1 MLVLIA
7 FIGGVICVVSRA
19 FGCGTS
25 FLLHSC
31 HCPIRDGIF
40 SPAIRVEALRVGF
53 DEVPLPLD
61 VCSAP
66 KEVIAEA
73 SKACGITVNLCVASA
88 SVAHFCPEAA
98 QG

>member
-1 MLVLIA
+1 MW
-7 FIGGVICVVSRA
+7 
-19 FGCGTS
+19 CGTS

-40 SPAIRVEALRVGF
+40 SPAIGVEALRVGF

-88 SVAHFCPEAA
+88 SVAHFSQKQPKVESLSLWCSS
-98 QG
+98 QT